1 MVQTSVFFLC
11 SMVFK
16 DVFKEANKLN
26 MGMVLHVFYVKLTRM
41 WHTTRAPVSRQTIP
55 IDSDYADI
63 L

>member
-41 WHTTRAPVSRQTIP
+41 
-55 IDSDYADI
+55 
-63 L
+63 